1 LVFHAFIVCR
11 ALAIPCN
18 DKEKPVHWQQIDQ
31 FYIIR
36 KPTQM
41 PKIQELLT
49 NVESARQALIT
60 EASGLSHS
68 QANFKPTPES
78 WSIVEIVEHIVRA
91 EQSGISGLWKA
102 WDGLNRG
109 EPVWEGYPVHK
120 GLSADEIIS
129 KTWQAKEIVPPIA
142 APQWGG
148 SLNFWLAMLKGQ
160 KYMLAELAAELAEF
174 PLETLIYPHPISG
187 PMDAAQRF
195 DFLRVHML
203 RHQKQIRDIKQDPNF
218 PNH

>member
-1 LVFHAFIVCR
+1 MPKVQQLLASVAEAREAFI
-11 ALAIPCN
+11 N
-18 DKEKPVHWQQIDQ
+18 
-31 FYIIR
+31 
-36 KPTQM
+36 
-41 PKIQELLT
+41 
-49 NVESARQALIT
+49 
-60 EASGLSHS
+60 EASGLSHT
-68 QANFKPTPES
+68 QANFRPNPDS

-102 WDGLNRG
+102 WDGLKRG

-120 GLSADEIIS
+120 SLSADEIIA
-129 KTWQAKEIVPPIA
+129 KTWQPKEIVPPIA

-148 SLNFWLAMLKGQ
+148 SISFWLAMLKAQ
-160 KYMLAELAAELAEF
+160 QVMLAELAAELEDF

-203 RHQKQIRDIKQDPNF
+203 RHQNQIQSIKKDSNF
-218 PNH
+218 PHT

>member
-1 LVFHAFIVCR
+1 
-11 ALAIPCN
+11 
-18 DKEKPVHWQQIDQ
+18 
-31 FYIIR
+31 
-36 KPTQM
+36 M
-41 PKIQELLT
+41 PKIQELLA
-49 NVESARQALIT
+49 NVEAARQAFAA
-60 EASGLSHS
+60 EASDLSHA
-68 QANFKPTPES
+68 QVNFKPIPDS

-120 GLSADEIIS
+120 GMSADDIIA
-129 KTWQAKEIVPPIA
+129 KTWQPKEIVPPIA

-148 SLNFWLAMLKGQ
+148 SIHFWLAMLKAQ
-160 KYMLAELAAELAEF
+160 KYMLAELATELADF

-203 RHQKQIRDIKQDPNF
+203 RHQKQIQDIKQHPNF